1 MEISTV
7 LFDLDGT
14 ITDSGS
20 GIINSV
26 KYALKKAGRKIPPED
41 ELRKFIGP
49 PLQEQFMKCCG
60 IEEKEAAEMVALYRE
75 YYQEEGIFD
84 NRVYDGVMEM
94 LKTLK
99 EAGLK
104 IVMATSKP
112 EKFAKMIAEHFGFAK
127 YFDLIGGA
135 CMDGA
140 RTKKQEVIQYV
151 LEQCKEKDREKI
163 RMVGDRCYD
172 IEGANREGI
181 RAIGVLYGYGSKEE
195 LEEAGADGI
204 AETPEEV
211 KRKNIKKKKT

>member
-14 ITDSGS
+14 LTDSGS

-26 KYALKKAGRKIPPED
+26 KYALKKAGREIPPED

-49 PLQEQFMKCCG
+49 PLQEQFMKCCE
-60 IEEKEAAEMVALYRE
+60 IEEKEAAEMVGLYRE
-75 YYQEEGIFD
+75 YYQEKGIFD
-84 NRVYDGVMEM
+84 NWVYEGVMEM

-99 EAGLK
+99 EAGLT

-135 CMDGA
+135 CMNGA

-151 LEQCKEKDREKI
+151 LGQCEEKDLEKI

-195 LEEAGADGI
+195 LEEAGADGL

-211 KRKNIKKKKT
+211 VRVILNGMHP

>member
-60 IEEKEAAEMVALYRE
+60 IEEKEAAEMVVLYRE

-99 EAGLK
+99 EAGLT

-112 EKFAKMIAEHFGFAK
+112 EKFAKMIAEHFG
-127 YFDLIGGA
+127 LIGGA

-195 LEEAGADGI
+195 LEEAGADGL

-211 KRKNIKKKKT
+211 VRMILNGMHP

>member
-112 EKFAKMIAEHFGFAK
+112 EKFAKMIAEHFVFAK
-127 YFDLIGGA
+127 YFDLIGGVF
-135 CMDGA
+135 MDGEKK
-140 RTKKQEVIQYV
+140 KKQEVIQYV

-195 LEEAGADGI
+195 LEEAGADGL

-211 KRKNIKKKKT
+211 VRMILNGMHP

>member
-112 EKFAKMIAEHFGFAK
+112 EKFAKMIAEHF
-127 YFDLIGGA
+127 DLIGGA

-195 LEEAGADGI
+195 LEEAGADGL

-211 KRKNIKKKKT
+211 VRMILNGMHP

>member
-1 MEISTV
+1 MKAI

-195 LEEAGADGI
+195 LEEAGADGL

-211 KRKNIKKKKT
+211 VRMILNGMHP

>member
-41 ELRKFIGP
+41 ELRKFIVP

-60 IEEKEAAEMVALYRE
+60 IEEKEAAEMVVLYRE

-99 EAGLK
+99 EAGLT

-195 LEEAGADGI
+195 LEEAGADGL

-211 KRKNIKKKKT
+211 VRMILNGMHP

>member
-60 IEEKEAAEMVALYRE
+60 IEV
-75 YYQEEGIFD
+75 
-84 NRVYDGVMEM
+84 
-94 LKTLK
+94 K

-172 IEGANREGI
+172 MEGANREGI

-195 LEEAGADGI
+195 LEEAGADGL

-211 KRKNIKKKKT
+211 VRMILNGMHP

>member
-1 MEISTV
+1 
-7 LFDLDGT
+7 
-14 ITDSGS
+14 
-20 GIINSV
+20 
-26 KYALKKAGRKIPPED
+26 
-41 ELRKFIGP
+41 
-49 PLQEQFMKCCG
+49 
-60 IEEKEAAEMVALYRE
+60 MVVLYRE

-94 LKTLK
+94 LEDFERSRTDDCNGNVKSLK
-99 EAGLK
+99 NL
-104 IVMATSKP
+104 
-112 EKFAKMIAEHFGFAK
+112 KMIAEHFGFAK

-151 LEQCKEKDREKI
+151 REQCKEKDREKI

-195 LEEAGADGI
+195 LEEAGADGL

-211 KRKNIKKKKT
+211 VRMIFKWHASVRNLPVIDEANEKDSQK

>member
-127 YFDLIGGA
+127 YFDLI
-135 CMDGA
+135 DGA

-172 IEGANREGI
+172 MEGANREGI

-195 LEEAGADGI
+195 LEEAGADGL

-211 KRKNIKKKKT
+211 VRMILNGMHP

>member
-49 PLQEQFMKCCG
+49 PLQEQFMTCCG

-195 LEEAGADGI
+195 LEEAGADGL

-211 KRKNIKKKKT
+211 VRMILNGMHP

>member
-172 IEGANREGI
+172 MEGANREGI
-181 RAIGVLYGYGSKEE
+181 RAIGVLYGFCLLYTSDAADE
-195 LEEAGADGI
+195 L
-204 AETPEEV
+204 
-211 KRKNIKKKKT
+211 

>member
-1 MEISTV
+1 MDVILLEDVKTLGKKGQIVKINDGYARNYV
-7 LFDLDGT
+7 LPKKLGIEATAKNLNDL
-14 ITDSGS
+14 
-20 GIINSV
+20 
-26 KYALKKAGRKIPPED
+26 KLAKKR
-41 ELRKFIGP
+41 
-49 PLQEQFMKCCG
+49 
-60 IEEKEAAEMVALYRE
+60 EEKEAAEMVGLYRE
-75 YYQEEGIFD
+75 YYQEKGIFD
-84 NRVYDGVMEM
+84 NWVYEGVMEM

-99 EAGLK
+99 EAGLT

-135 CMDGA
+135 CMNGA

-151 LEQCKEKDREKI
+151 LGQCEEKDLEKI

-195 LEEAGADGI
+195 LEEAGADGL

-211 KRKNIKKKKT
+211 VRMILNGMHP

>member
-60 IEEKEAAEMVALYRE
+60 IEEKEAAEMVVLYRE

-99 EAGLK
+99 EAGLT

-172 IEGANREGI
+172 M
-181 RAIGVLYGYGSKEE
+181 E
-195 LEEAGADGI
+195 LSLIHISEP
-204 AETPEEV
+204 T
-211 KRKNIKKKKT
+211 RH

>member
-195 LEEAGADGI
+195 LEEAGADGL
-204 AETPEEV
+204 AETD
-211 KRKNIKKKKT
+211 RKSVV

>member
-1 MEISTV
+1 
-7 LFDLDGT
+7 
-14 ITDSGS
+14 
-20 GIINSV
+20 
-26 KYALKKAGRKIPPED
+26 
-41 ELRKFIGP
+41 
-49 PLQEQFMKCCG
+49 MKCCG
-60 IEEKEAAEMVALYRE
+60 IEEKEAAEMVVLYRE

-99 EAGLK
+99 EAGLT

-195 LEEAGADGI
+195 LEEAGADGL

-211 KRKNIKKKKT
+211 VRMILNGMHP

>member
-163 RMVGDRCYD
+163 RMVVYRCYY
-172 IEGANREGI
+172 IEGANREGT

-195 LEEAGADGI
+195 LEEAGADGL

-211 KRKNIKKKKT
+211 VRMILNGMHP

>member
-1 MEISTV
+1 MKAI

-172 IEGANREGI
+172 MEGANREGI

-195 LEEAGADGI
+195 LEEAGADGL

-211 KRKNIKKKKT
+211 VRMILNGMHP

>member
-151 LEQCKEKDREKI
+151 LEQC
-163 RMVGDRCYD
+163 
-172 IEGANREGI
+172 
-181 RAIGVLYGYGSKEE
+181 
-195 LEEAGADGI
+195 
-204 AETPEEV
+204 
-211 KRKNIKKKKT
+211 

>member
-14 ITDSGS
+14 LTDSGS

-26 KYALKKAGRKIPPED
+26 KYALKKAGREIPPED

-49 PLQEQFMKCCG
+49 PLQEQFMKCCE
-60 IEEKEAAEMVALYRE
+60 IEEKEAAEMVGLYRE
-75 YYQEEGIFD
+75 YYQEKGIFD
-84 NRVYDGVMEM
+84 NWVYEGVMEM

-99 EAGLK
+99 EAGLT

-135 CMDGA
+135 WHEWSKN
-140 RTKKQEVIQYV
+140 KKAGSDPICPGTVRRKRPGKNQNG
-151 LEQCKEKDREKI
+151 R
-163 RMVGDRCYD
+163 RRCYD

-195 LEEAGADGI
+195 LEEAGADGL

-211 KRKNIKKKKT
+211 VRMILNGMHP

>member
-181 RAIGVLYGYGSKEE
+181 RAIGVLYGC
-195 LEEAGADGI
+195 
-204 AETPEEV
+204 V
-211 KRKNIKKKKT
+211 

>member
-49 PLQEQFMKCCG
+49 PLQEQFMKCW

-195 LEEAGADGI
+195 LEEAGADGL

-211 KRKNIKKKKT
+211 VRMILNGMHP

>member
-60 IEEKEAAEMVALYRE
+60 IEEKEAEEMVALYRE
-75 YYQEEGIFD
+75 YYLDDGFFD

-195 LEEAGADGI
+195 LEEAGADGL

-211 KRKNIKKKKT
+211 GRMILNGKHP

>member
-84 NRVYDGVMEM
+84 NRIYDGVMEM

-151 LEQCKEKDREKI
+151 L
-163 RMVGDRCYD
+163 G
-172 IEGANREGI
+172 G
-181 RAIGVLYGYGSKEE
+181 
-195 LEEAGADGI
+195 
-204 AETPEEV
+204 
-211 KRKNIKKKKT
+211 KKKTGRKSEWLETGAMILKVQIEKESVPSVFCTGTDRKKNWRKRELTGLQRHRKRLSE

>member
-172 IEGANREGI
+172 MENWRKRELTGLQ
-181 RAIGVLYGYGSKEE
+181 RHR
-195 LEEAGADGI
+195 
-204 AETPEEV
+204 
-211 KRKNIKKKKT
+211 KRLSE